1 MKDSKQKMLADH
13 MGHIINNHTGV
24 YGMQSSILERAKI
37 ASLLIAMEN
46 GHINQFQGRIEMRVS
61 FIYFITFICSSPEP
75 KTHVS
80 L

>member
-13 MGHIINNHTGV
+13 MGHIINIHTGV
-24 YGMQSSILERAKI
+24 YQMQSSILERANV

-46 GHINQFQGRIEMRVS
+46 GHNNQFQGRIEIWVS
-61 FIYFITFICSSPEP
+61 FHLFHHFY
-75 KTHVS
+75 